1 MQTDAPS
8 QSSPTSQHRV
18 FLVVFGLLVVLTG
31 LSFWIAN
38 SAIMENRILGWS
50 VMIGISI
57 CKAMLVVAFFM
68 HLWWERAWKY
78 ALTIPTLFMGC
89 MLVLL
94 LVPDIGMRTDHYPRS
109 RQRLSPESITVP
121 NAPGYNEP
129 QPKSSPSQGS
139 KT

>member
-1 MQTDAPS
+1 MESTNTSDSP
-8 QSSPTSQHRV
+8 PTSQRKV

-31 LSFWIAN
+31 MSFWVAN
-38 SAIMENRILGWS
+38 SAIMNDRIIGWS
-50 VMIGISI
+50 LMLGISV

-78 ALTIPTLFMGC
+78 ALTVPTLFMGS

-109 RQRLSPESITVP
+109 RQMLSPEAITVP
-121 NAPGYNEP
+121 DAPGDET
-129 QPKSSPSQGS
+129 QETQSESTASTES
-139 KT
+139 

>member
-1 MQTDAPS
+1 MPTDAPS
-8 QSSPTSQHRV
+8 QSSPNSQRRV
-18 FLVVFGLLVVLTG
+18 FLVVFAFLVVLTG

-50 VMIGISI
+50 VMIGISV

-68 HLWWERAWKY
+68 HLWWEQSWKY

-109 RQRLSPESITVP
+109 RQRLSPEAITVP
-121 NAPGYNEP
+121 DAPGYHKTEP
-129 QPKSSPSQGS
+129 HSNPSHGA

>member
-1 MQTDAPS
+1 MQTDTPNQSNASS
-8 QSSPTSQHRV
+8 QRRV
-18 FLVVFGLLVVLTG
+18 FLVVFGFLVILTG
-31 LSFWIAN
+31 LSFWVAN
-38 SAIMENRILGWS
+38 SDIMENRILGWS
-50 VMIGISI
+50 VMISISV

-68 HLWWERAWKY
+68 HLWWEPSWKY

-109 RQRLSPESITVP
+109 RQQLSPEAISVP
-121 NAPGYNEP
+121 EVPQPNEP
-129 QPKSSPSQGS
+129 PTHPDPSHGA